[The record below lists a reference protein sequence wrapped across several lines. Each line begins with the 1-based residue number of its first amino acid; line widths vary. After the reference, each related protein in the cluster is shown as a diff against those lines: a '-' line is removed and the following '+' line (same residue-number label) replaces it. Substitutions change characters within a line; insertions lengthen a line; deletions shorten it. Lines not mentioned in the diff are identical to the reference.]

1 MYFQYKHFAGNNT
14 RIDPSVS
21 NIVDIYLLERSYDT
35 LFRKWLKTG
44 GDKPKPSTSDQLR
57 ISYSNKLNPVKGLSD
72 QIIYHPVSYK
82 ILFGTKSEEEYQ
94 ATFKVV
100 KNPES
105 NISNA
110 IIKTMV
116 VDTIDQFFAL
126 NNFDFGDSFYFTE
139 LAAHIH
145 NRLAPHLLT
154 VVIVPNQTG
163 QVFGS
168 LFQIAGTSNEIF
180 ISGATVDD
188 VAIIDAIGANQLQ
201 ASGTVVTS
209 TTTTTKTARSTSA
222 VSGSTSTGTVSGAGY

>member
-1 MYFQYKHFAGNNT
+1 
-14 RIDPSVS
+14 
-21 NIVDIYLLERSYDT
+21 
-35 LFRKWLKTG
+35 
-44 GDKPKPSTSDQLR
+44 
-57 ISYSNKLNPVKGLSD
+57 
-72 QIIYHPVSYK
+72 
-82 ILFGTKSEEEYQ
+82 
-94 ATFKVV
+94 
-100 KNPES
+100 
-105 NISNA
+105 
-110 IIKTMV
+110 MV

-168 LFQIAGTSNEIF
+168 LFQISGTSNEIF

-222 VSGSTSTGTVSGAGY
+222 VSGSTTTGTVSGTGY